1 MATAFR
7 DLPNNVSKGW
17 LSDKSLRRNLGAAA
31 ICWLGSFV
39 IGYVR
44 LLNSCE
50 LSRLCPY

>member
-7 DLPNNVSKGW
+7 DLPNNVSGGW
-17 LSDKSLRRNLGAAA
+17 LTDKSLRRNLGAAA

-44 LLNSCE
+44 FSSIWE
-50 LSRLCPY
+50 LWCLY